1 MKYSIFPAA
10 ALFALALSACGGDQP
25 ADSTPDE
32 SAAAESQAPATEQ
45 ADAADQTADAQ
56 PGAGDA
62 ELGEWGFDRSAMKPE
77 MDPGEN
83 FFRYANGQWLEDF
96 EIPEDESRWGAFNE
110 LRERSRERV
119 RAIVEEMGEAE
130 HEKGTIKQKI
140 GDFYASYMDVETVN
154 EKGLEPLRPL
164 LDDIASVSSGGEL
177 LRLMGQAQRRDLEGP
192 ISGYVG
198 IDRKDPDRYML
209 NIGHSGLGLP
219 DRSYYLE
226 DTERFEKIREA
237 YRAHIAEMLGKAGMD
252 DGAEM
257 AERIYQL
264 EKSIAEKHWPRE
276 ELRNRDKT
284 YNVYKIASLDE
295 EFPALDWSGYFEAA
309 GVPVSEIEELNVT
322 TPDAINPLAAMLED
336 EPLETWKAY
345 LTFHAISNHAD
356 VLSQD
361 IYDEHFSFFGETLS
375 GQPEQKPRW
384 KRAVD
389 EIGGA
394 RSGLGEAIG
403 RVYVERHFP
412 PEAKRQMEELVENLR
427 AAFRKRLER
436 IEWMGEETKEEAFE
450 KLETF
455 NPKIGYPDEWR
466 DFSGLEIVEGDLM
479 ANVRNVREFFYEDQ
493 ISRLTE
499 PADKDEWFM
508 SPQTVNA
515 YYNPSWNEIVFPA
528 GILQPPFFDP
538 NADPAINYGGIG
550 GVIGHEMGHG
560 FDDQGSKSDAEGVQR
575 NWWTEEDRERFE
587 QRTRTLVEQY
597 DQFEP
602 IEGQTVNGQL
612 TLGENIGDLGGLSIA
627 LEAYK
632 ISLDGEKPPVL
643 DGFTGIQR
651 VFLGWAQVWQGK
663 TREEAMLRR
672 LKSDSHSPAE
682 FRVNGVV
689 RNMDDWYEAFDVDTD
704 DDLYLPPEERVSI
717 W

>member
-1 MKYSIFPAA
+1 MQHTSFTVAV
-10 ALFALALSACGGDQP
+10 LLALAVTACGGEQP
-25 ADSTPDE
+25 ADVTDNAVGDATPN
-32 SAAAESQAPATEQ
+32 APDKSPDTQ
-45 ADAADQTADAQ
+45 QSGSPDSDS
-56 PGAGDA
+56 A
-62 ELGEWGFDRSAMKPE
+62 ELGEWGFDRSAMKPGV
-77 MDPGEN
+77 DPGED

-96 EIPEDESRWGAFNE
+96 EIPDDESRWGAFDK

-119 RAIVEEMGEAE
+119 QMIVEEMAAAE
-130 HEKGTIKQKI
+130 PDKGTIEQKI
-140 GDFYASYMDVETVN
+140 GDFYASYMDEQTVN
-154 EKGLEPLRPL
+154 DKGLDPLRPVL
-164 LDDIASVSSGGEL
+164 EEIASVSSAGEL
-177 LRLMGQAQRRDLEGP
+177 LRLMGQAQRRNLAGP

-198 IDRKDPDRYML
+198 IDRKHPDRYML
-209 NIGHSGLGLP
+209 NIGNSGLGLP

-226 DTERFEKIREA
+226 DSERFEKIREA
-237 YRAHIAEMLGKAGMD
+237 YRAHIAEMLGMAGMEH
-252 DGAEM
+252 GEAM
-257 AERIYQL
+257 AENIYAL
-264 EKSIAEKHWPRE
+264 EKTIAEKHWPRE

-284 YNVYKIASLDE
+284 YNLYKIENLDE
-295 EFPALDWSGYFEAA
+295 EFPALDWSGFFEAA

-322 TPDAINPLAAMLED
+322 TPDAINRLAAMLE
-336 EPLETWKAY
+336 EQPLETWKAY

-356 VLSQD
+356 VLSHD
-361 IYDEHFSFFGETLS
+361 VYDEHFSFFGKTLS

-384 KRAVD
+384 KRAIE

-394 RSGLGEAIG
+394 RGGLGEAIG

-412 PEAKRQMEELVENLR
+412 PEAKRQMETLVENLR

-436 IEWMGEETKEEAFE
+436 IDWMGEETKEEAFA

-466 DFSGLEIVEGDLM
+466 DFSDLEIVEGDLM
-479 ANVRNVREFFYEDQ
+479 TNVRNVREFFYEDQ

-538 NADPAINYGGIG
+538 DADPAINYGGIG
-550 GVIGHEMGHG
+550 AVIGHEMGHG
-560 FDDQGSKSDAEGVQR
+560 FDDQGSKSDAQGVQR
-575 NWWTEEDRERFE
+575 NWWTDADRERFE
-587 QRTRTLVEQY
+587 ERTQALVEQY
-597 DQFEP
+597 DQYTP
-602 IEGQTVNGQL
+602 IEDQTVNGQL

-627 LEAYK
+627 LEAYQ
-632 ISLDGEKPPVL
+632 ISLDGEAAPML
-643 DGFTGIQR
+643 DGFTGPQR
-651 VFLGWAQVWQGK
+651 LFLGWAQVWRGK
-663 TREEAMLRR
+663 YREEALLRR
-672 LKSDSHSPAE
+672 LKSDPHSPPE

-689 RNMDDWYEAFDVDTD
+689 HNMDAWYDAFDVAED
-704 DDLYLPPEERVSI
+704 DALYLPPEQRVSI

>member
-1 MKYSIFPAA
+1 MKNSVFLTA
-10 ALFALALSACGGDQP
+10 ALLALALTACGDEQAADEHESRVSDARTEAAEAGQPDTGDQ
-25 ADSTPDE
+25 
-32 SAAAESQAPATEQ
+32 Q
-45 ADAADQTADAQ
+45 DA
-56 PGAGDA
+56 GGA
-62 ELGEWGFDRSAMKPE
+62 ELGDWGVDLTMMKPNA
-77 MDPGEN
+77 DPGDD
-83 FFRYANGQWLEDF
+83 FFRFANGRWLEDF

-119 RAIVEEMGEAE
+119 QAIVEEMAAAE
-130 HEKGTIKQKI
+130 HEKGTIEQKI
-140 GDFYASYMDVETVN
+140 GDFYASFMDVETIN
-154 EKGLEPLRPL
+154 DKGLEPLRPL
-164 LDDIASVSSGGEL
+164 LDEIASVSTAGEL
-177 LRLMGQAQRRDLEGP
+177 LRLMGQAPRKNLNGP
-192 ISGYVG
+192 IGGYVG
-198 IDRKDPDRYML
+198 IDRKNPDRYML

-226 DTERFEKIREA
+226 DSERFEAIRKA
-237 YRAHIAEMLGKAGMD
+237 YRAHIAEMLGKAGVD
-252 DGAEM
+252 NGEEAAES
-257 AERIYQL
+257 IYQL

-284 YNVYKIASLDE
+284 YNLYKITDLDA
-295 EFPALDWSGYFEAA
+295 EFPALDWSEYFEAA
-309 GVPVSEIEELNVT
+309 GVPVSEIEELNIT
-322 TPDAINPLAAMLED
+322 TPDAINPLAAMLEA

-345 LTFHAISNHAD
+345 LTFHAIRNHAD

-361 IYDEHFSFFGETLS
+361 VYDEHFGFYGKTLS

-389 EIGGA
+389 EIGGT

-403 RVYVERHFP
+403 RVYVERYFP

-436 IEWMGEETKEEAFE
+436 IEWMGEETKEEAFA

-466 DFSGLEIVEGDLM
+466 DFSDLEIVPGDLM
-479 ANVRNVREFFYEDQ
+479 TNVRNVREFFYQDQ
-493 ISRLTE
+493 ISRLTG

-515 YYNPSWNEIVFPA
+515 YYNSSWNEIVFPA

-538 NADPAINYGGIG
+538 DADPAVNYGGIG

-575 NWWTEEDRERFE
+575 NWWTDEDRERFE
-587 QRTRTLVEQY
+587 ERTQTLVEQY
-597 DQFEP
+597 NQYEP
-602 IEGQTVNGQL
+602 IEGQTVNGHL

-632 ISLDGEKPPVL
+632 ISLDGEEPPVL
-643 DGFTGIQR
+643 DGFTGTQR

-689 RNMDDWYEAFDVDTD
+689 RNMDDWYEAFDVSEEN
-704 DDLYLPPEERVSI
+704 DLYLPPEERVSI

>member
-1 MKYSIFPAA
+1 MRHTVYWAI
-10 ALFALALSACGGDQP
+10 ALIALALVACGGEQA
-25 ADSTPDE
+25 ADSTEAEP
-32 SAAAESQAPATEQ
+32 AVAESQTEAEAGTPEEQ
-45 ADAADQTADAQ
+45 STDASD
-56 PGAGDA
+56 PGGA
-62 ELGEWGFDRSAMKPE
+62 ELGEWGIDLSAMKQGV
-77 MDPGEN
+77 DPGED

-96 EIPEDESRWGAFNE
+96 EIPEDESRWGAFDK

-119 RAIVEEMGEAE
+119 QAIVEEMAEAE
-130 HEKGTIKQKI
+130 HEKGTIEQKI
-140 GDFYASYMDVETVN
+140 GDFYASYMDEESVN
-154 EKGLEPLRPL
+154 GKGLDPLRPL
-164 LDDIASVSSGGEL
+164 LEEIASVSSAAEL
-177 LRLMGQAQRRDLEGP
+177 LRLMGQAQRRNLEGP
-192 ISGYVG
+192 IGGYVG
-198 IDRKDPDRYML
+198 IDRKNPDRYML

-226 DTERFEKIREA
+226 DTERFKKIREA
-237 YRAHIAEMLGKAGMD
+237 YRAHIAEMLGMAGMD
-252 DGAEM
+252 DGEQM
-257 AERIYQL
+257 AESIYQL
-264 EKSIAEKHWPRE
+264 EKSIAGKHWPRE

-284 YNVYKIASLDE
+284 YNLYKIASLDE
-295 EFPALDWSGYFEAA
+295 EFPALDWSGFFEAA
-309 GVPVSEIEELNVT
+309 GVPVSEIDEINVT
-322 TPDAINPLAAMLED
+322 TPDAINPLAAMLEA

-389 EIGGA
+389 EVGGA

-412 PEAKRQMEELVENLR
+412 PEAKQQMEELVENLR

-436 IEWMGEETKEEAFE
+436 IDWMGEKTKQEAFE

-466 DFSGLEIVEGDLM
+466 DFSKLEIVEGDLM
-479 ANVRNVREFFYEDQ
+479 TNVRNVREYFYEDQ

-499 PADKDEWFM
+499 PADKAEWFM

-538 NADPAINYGGIG
+538 NADPAVNYGGIG

-560 FDDQGSKSDAEGVQR
+560 FDDQGSKSDAQGIQR
-575 NWWTEEDRERFE
+575 NWWTEEDRQRFE
-587 QRTRTLVEQY
+587 ERTQALVEQY

-632 ISLDGEKPPVL
+632 ISLDGEEPPVL

-651 VFLGWAQVWQGK
+651 VFLGWAQIWQGK

-689 RNMDDWYEAFDVDTD
+689 RNMDAWYEAFDVSREN
-704 DDLYLPPEERVSI
+704 DLYLPPEDRVSI

>member
-1 MKYSIFPAA
+1 MKHAAFPVAV
-10 ALFALALSACGGDQP
+10 LLALALTACGGEQA
-25 ADSTPDE
+25 ADDNENAVGEATPD
-32 SAAAESQAPATEQ
+32 ATAESPDTQSGSSD
-45 ADAADQTADAQ
+45 ADT
-56 PGAGDA
+56 A
-62 ELGEWGFDRSAMKPE
+62 ELGEWGFDLSAMKPGV
-77 MDPGEN
+77 DPGDD
-83 FFRYANGQWLEDF
+83 FFRYANGQWLEEF
-96 EIPEDESRWGAFNE
+96 AIPDDESRWGSFDE

-119 RAIVEEMGEAE
+119 RSIVEEMADAE
-130 HEKGTIKQKI
+130 PEKGSIEQKI
-140 GDFYASYMDVETVN
+140 GDFYGSYMDEETVN
-154 EKGLEPLRPL
+154 DKGLDPLRPVL
-164 LDDIASVSSGGEL
+164 EEIASVSSAGEL
-177 LRLMGQAQRRDLEGP
+177 LRLMGQAQRRNLAGP

-198 IDRKDPDRYML
+198 IDRKNPDRYML
-209 NIGHSGLGLP
+209 NISHSGLGLP

-226 DTERFEKIREA
+226 DSERFDKIREA
-237 YRAHIAEMLGKAGMD
+237 YRAHIAEVLAMAGMD
-252 DGAEM
+252 NGEAM
-257 AERIYQL
+257 AENIHAL
-264 EKSIAEKHWPRE
+264 EKAIAEKHWPRE

-284 YNVYKIASLDE
+284 YNLYTIENLDE
-295 EFPALDWSGYFEAA
+295 EFPALDWSGYLEAA
-309 GVPVSEIEELNVT
+309 GVPVSEIDELNVT
-322 TPDAINPLAAMLED
+322 TPDAINPLAAMLE
-336 EPLETWKAY
+336 EQPLETWKAY

-361 IYDEHFSFFGETLS
+361 FYDEHFSFFGQTLS

-384 KRAVD
+384 KRAIE

-394 RSGLGEAIG
+394 RGGLGEAIG
-403 RVYVERHFP
+403 RVYVQRHFP
-412 PEAKRQMEELVENLR
+412 PEAKQQMEALVENLR

-436 IEWMGEETKEEAFE
+436 IEWMGAETKEEAFA

-466 DFSGLEIVEGDLM
+466 DFSDLEIVEGHLM

-538 NADPAINYGGIG
+538 DADPAVNYGGIG

-560 FDDQGSKSDAEGVQR
+560 FDDQGSKSDAQGVQR
-575 NWWTEEDRERFE
+575 NWWTDADRERFE
-587 QRTRTLVEQY
+587 ERTRALVEQY
-597 DQFEP
+597 DQYAP

-627 LEAYK
+627 LEAYR
-632 ISLDGEKPPVL
+632 ISLDGEEAPVL
-643 DGFTGIQR
+643 DGYTGTQR
-651 VFLGWAQVWQGK
+651 LFLGWAQVWQGK
-663 TREEAMLRR
+663 YREQALLRR
-672 LKSDSHSPAE
+672 LKSDPHSPPE

-689 RNMDDWYEAFDVDTD
+689 RNMDAWYEAFDVSED
-704 DDLYLPPEERVSI
+704 DELHLPPEERVSI